1 MNSRQSRFA
10 LVLKGL
16 LLGLVL
22 LLLLL
27 AEQPLR
33 DYLPP
38 APQQL
43 LPLPAAGQMR
53 IDTAPP
59 PAAYGEN
66 EPLAWEE
73 QPRQPSW
80 VF

>member
-10 LVLKGL
+10 LLGKAL
-16 LLGLVL
+16 LLSLVL
-22 LLLLL
+22 LVLLL

-33 DYLPP
+33 DYLQP

-43 LPLPAAGQMR
+43 LPVPAAGQLQPE
-53 IDTAPP
+53 AAP

>member
-10 LVLKGL
+10 LLGKAL

-27 AEQPLR
+27 AEQQLR
-33 DYLPP
+33 DYLQP
-38 APQQL
+38 APLQL
-43 LPLPAAGQMR
+43 LPLPAAAQMQPEV
-53 IDTAPP
+53 APP
-59 PAAYGEN
+59 ATAESA
-66 EPLAWEE
+66 PLAWEG